1 MKQLPCRYFF
11 AIKSGIS
18 KNSASRVAVLGLVT
32 LLYGFGSPRLT
43 HAVDKVR
50 ISYSGPSISNALL
63 WVAQESK
70 RFEKNNLDAEVIYL
84 AGSLGQAALI
94 AGEVQLAVYT
104 GLLLTPARLQ
114 GADVTMVASFLDHL
128 LSRLVVRQEIRSVSD
143 LRGKKLGVTRY
154 GTASDF
160 GMRLMITKLGLD
172 PDKDVSILQIGDNPT
187 RVAALQNRIID
198 GAIFDPPDYK
208 KAVAVGGRVLFN
220 LEESR
225 DPYQHAGLVTLR
237 KNIANRSDII
247 RRSVKAIVEAA
258 AVVRNDP
265 VVSKR
270 ALKQRL
276 RLGDTKELDDAYQ
289 LLRGF
294 TRAKPYPSVDG
305 FRAILGDLT
314 KRLPAAKN
322 ADAKDFIDARF
333 IEEFDKAGFI
343 DSLSQ

>member
-1 MKQLPCRYFF
+1 MKQLSCRYLFTV
-11 AIKSGIS
+11 KSGKAKTTALRI
-18 KNSASRVAVLGLVT
+18 AVLGLVT
-32 LLYGFGSPRLT
+32 LLCGFGLPRFA
-43 HAVDKVR
+43 HAADKVR

-70 RFEKNNLDAEVIYL
+70 RFERNNLDAEVIYL
-84 AGSLGQAALI
+84 AGSLGQSALI

-114 GADVTMVASFLDHL
+114 GADVTMVASFLDYL

-143 LRGKKLGVTRY
+143 LRGKKLGVTRF

-160 GMRLMITKLGLD
+160 GMRLMTTKLGLD

-208 KAVAVGGRVLFN
+208 KALAVGGRILFS

-237 KNIANRSDII
+237 KNIASRPDLV

-258 AVVRNDP
+258 AVVRSDADTT
-265 VVSKR
+265 KR

-276 RLGDTKELDDAYQ
+276 RISDAKELDDAYQ

-322 ADAKDFIDARF
+322 ADPKDFIDARF
-333 IEEFDKAGFI
+333 IEELDKSGFI
-343 DSLSQ
+343 DGGAR